1 MASKT
6 IEQRY
11 SATLRIR
18 TPVTIP
24 WVSKKG
30 VTIEL
35 ADAGEKMGEIRVTGA
50 SVHVRRAGKQKWRA
64 FKFNDFLKRLVP

>member
-1 MASKT
+1 MARKK
-6 IEQRY
+6 IEQRF

-30 VTIEL
+30 VTFEL

-50 SVHVRRAGKQKWRA
+50 SIHVRRAGKQKWAA
-64 FKFNDFLKRLVP
+64 FKFADFLNRLMR